1 MIWRNFKVSFFIA
14 KYDSFFKNNSYN
26 RWLNKRK
33 DYVMNYYE
41 KIKNELINNEV
52 YKKVKDYSKNRSD
65 LNTYYK
71 VGKLLNDAGKSY
83 GEGIIKKYS
92 MRLETDLGKKYNERT
107 LRRFRQFY
115 NLFNKQK
122 WSTVSTKLLWS
133 NYVELFKMDDI
144 NKINYYIKITE
155 EQNLSVRKLR
165 DRIKSR
171 EYERLDDNTKEKLI
185 NKEKVNAGDLI
196 KDPIFIKNKFDTGK
210 ISEKMLMSFILE
222 DIPSFLKQLGE
233 GFTFIENEY
242 PIKIGNRYN
251 YIDMLLYNIYD
262 NCYVVIELKINE
274 IKKEHI
280 GQVET
285 YMNVIDKNLRTINQ
299 SPTIGIIVCKKKNG
313 YLFKYVTN
321 KKIYEREYELV

>member
-1 MIWRNFKVSFFIA
+1 
-14 KYDSFFKNNSYN
+14 
-26 RWLNKRK
+26 
-33 DYVMNYYE
+33 MNYYN

-92 MRLETDLGKKYNERT
+92 DRLTKELGKGYGLSNLKNM
-107 LRRFRQFY
+107 RRFY
-115 NLFNKQK
+115 NIAKSQ
-122 WSTVSTKLLWS
+122 TVSDLLSWS
-133 NYVELFKMDDI
+133 HYVELLKIDDI
-144 NKINYYIKITE
+144 NKINYYIRITE

-165 DRIKSR
+165 KRIKSR

-185 NKEKVNAGDLI
+185 NKEEVNAGDLI
-196 KDPIFIKNKFDTGK
+196 KDPILIKNKFDTGK

-285 YMNVIDKNLRTINQ
+285 YMNFIDKNLRTINQ
-299 SPTIGIIVCKKKNG
+299 GPSIGIIVCKKKNG

-321 KKIYEREYELV
+321 ENIYEREYKLV

>member
-1 MIWRNFKVSFFIA
+1 
-14 KYDSFFKNNSYN
+14 
-26 RWLNKRK
+26 
-33 DYVMNYYE
+33 MNYYE

-115 NLFNKQK
+115 NLFNIQK

-133 NYVELFKMDDI
+133 HYVELFKIDDI

-165 DRIKSR
+165 ERIKSS

-185 NKEKVNAGDLI
+185 NKEEINAGDLI
-196 KDPIFIKNKFDTGK
+196 KDPILIKNKLSL
-210 ISEKMLMSFILE
+210 I
-222 DIPSFLKQLGE
+222 
-233 GFTFIENEY
+233 
-242 PIKIGNRYN
+242 
-251 YIDMLLYNIYD
+251 
-262 NCYVVIELKINE
+262 
-274 IKKEHI
+274 HI
-280 GQVET
+280 
-285 YMNVIDKNLRTINQ
+285 
-299 SPTIGIIVCKKKNG
+299 
-313 YLFKYVTN
+313 
-321 KKIYEREYELV
+321 

>member
-1 MIWRNFKVSFFIA
+1 
-14 KYDSFFKNNSYN
+14 
-26 RWLNKRK
+26 
-33 DYVMNYYE
+33 MNYYK

-92 MRLETDLGKKYNERT
+92 DRLTKELGKGYGLSNLKNM
-107 LRRFRQFY
+107 RRFY
-115 NLFNKQK
+115 NVAKSQSLIGQLS
-122 WSTVSTKLLWS
+122 WTHYCILLPL
-133 NYVELFKMDDI
+133 NDI

-171 EYERLDDNTKEKLI
+171 EYERLDDNTKSKLI
-185 NKEKVNAGDLI
+185 SKEKVNVGDLI
-196 KDPIFIKNKFDTGK
+196 KNPILIRNKFDTNK
-210 ISEKMLMSFILE
+210 ISEKMLLETILDNLEEFLSEFGDGYSFIK
-222 DIPSFLKQLGE
+222 S
-233 GFTFIENEY
+233 EY
-242 PIKIGNRYN
+242 PIKIGDRYN

-262 NCYVVIELKINE
+262 NCYAAIELKINE

-280 GQVET
+280 GQIET
-285 YMNVIDKNLRTINQ
+285 YMNVIDKNLKTINQ
-299 SPTIGIIVCKKKNG
+299 NQIIGIIVCKKKNG

>member
-1 MIWRNFKVSFFIA
+1 
-14 KYDSFFKNNSYN
+14 
-26 RWLNKRK
+26 
-33 DYVMNYYE
+33 MNYYE

-92 MRLETDLGKKYNERT
+92 DRLTKELGKGYTFSALSRMK
-107 LRRFRQFY
+107 QF
-115 NLFNKQK
+115 FNISNKLA
-122 WSTVSTKLLWS
+122 TVSQLLSWS
-133 NYVELFKMDDI
+133 HYVELLSLNDI
-144 NKINYYIKITE
+144 NKINYYIRITE

-165 DRIKSR
+165 ERIKSR

-185 NKEKVNAGDLI
+185 NKEEINAGDLI
-196 KDPIFIKNKFDTGK
+196 KDPILIRNKFDTSK
-210 ISEKMLMSFILE
+210 ISEKMLLETIMDNLEEFLSEFGDGYSFIK
-222 DIPSFLKQLGE
+222 S
-233 GFTFIENEY
+233 EY
-242 PIKIGNRYN
+242 PIKIGDRYN

-262 NCYVVIELKINE
+262 NCYAVIELKINE

-285 YMNVIDKNLRTINQ
+285 YMNFIDKNLKTINQ
-299 SPTIGIIVCKKKNG
+299 APTIGIIVCKKKNG

>member
-1 MIWRNFKVSFFIA
+1 
-14 KYDSFFKNNSYN
+14 
-26 RWLNKRK
+26 
-33 DYVMNYYE
+33 MNYYE

-83 GEGIIKKYS
+83 GEGNIKKYS
-92 MRLETDLGKKYNERT
+92 DRLTKELGKGYTFSALSRMK
-107 LRRFRQFY
+107 QF
-115 NLFNKQK
+115 FNISNKLA
-122 WSTVSTKLLWS
+122 TVSQLLSWS
-133 NYVELFKMDDI
+133 HYVELLSLNDI
-144 NKINYYIKITE
+144 NKINYYIRITE

-171 EYERLDDNTKEKLI
+171 EYERLDDNTKSKLI
-185 NKEKVNAGDLI
+185 SKEKVNVGDLI
-196 KDPIFIKNKFDTGK
+196 KDPILIRNKFDTNK
-210 ISEKMLMSFILE
+210 ISEKMLLETILDNLEEFLSEFGDGYSFIK
-222 DIPSFLKQLGE
+222 S
-233 GFTFIENEY
+233 EY
-242 PIKIGNRYN
+242 PIKIGDRYN

-262 NCYVVIELKINE
+262 NCYAVIELKINE

-280 GQVET
+280 GQIET
-285 YMNVIDKNLRTINQ
+285 YMNVIDKNLKTINQ
-299 SPTIGIIVCKKKNG
+299 NQTIGIIVCKKKNG

>member
-1 MIWRNFKVSFFIA
+1 
-14 KYDSFFKNNSYN
+14 
-26 RWLNKRK
+26 
-33 DYVMNYYE
+33 MNYYK

-92 MRLETDLGKKYNERT
+92 DRLTKELGKGYGLSNLKNM
-107 LRRFRQFY
+107 RRFY
-115 NLFNKQK
+115 NIAKSQ
-122 WSTVSTKLLWS
+122 TVSDLLSWS
-133 NYVELFKMDDI
+133 HYVELLKIDDI

-165 DRIKSR
+165 KRIKSS
-171 EYERLDDNTKEKLI
+171 EYERLDDKTKEKLI
-185 NKEKVNAGDLI
+185 NKEEINAGDLI
-196 KDPIFIKNKFDTGK
+196 KDPILIRNKFDTDK
-210 ISEKMLMSFILE
+210 ISEKILLETIMDNLEEFLSEFGDGYSFIK
-222 DIPSFLKQLGE
+222 S
-233 GFTFIENEY
+233 EY
-242 PIKIGNRYN
+242 PIKIGDRYN

-262 NCYVVIELKINE
+262 NCYAVIELKINE

-285 YMNVIDKNLRTINQ
+285 YMNFIDKNLRTINQ
-299 SPTIGIIVCKKKNG
+299 SPNIGIIVCKKKNG

>member
-1 MIWRNFKVSFFIA
+1 M
-14 KYDSFFKNNSYN
+14 
-26 RWLNKRK
+26 
-33 DYVMNYYE
+33 DYYK

-92 MRLETDLGKKYNERT
+92 DRLTKELGKGYTFSALSRMK
-107 LRRFRQFY
+107 QF
-115 NLFNKQK
+115 FNISNKLA
-122 WSTVSTKLLWS
+122 TVSQLLSWS
-133 NYVELFKMDDI
+133 HYVELLSLNDI
-144 NKINYYIKITE
+144 NKINYYIRITE

-165 DRIKSR
+165 ERIKSR

-196 KDPIFIKNKFDTGK
+196 KDPILIRNKFDTSK
-210 ISEKMLMSFILE
+210 ISEKMLLETIMDNLEEFLSEFGDGYSFIK
-222 DIPSFLKQLGE
+222 S
-233 GFTFIENEY
+233 EY
-242 PIKIGNRYN
+242 PIKIGDRYN

-262 NCYVVIELKINE
+262 NCYAVIELKINE

-280 GQVET
+280 GQIET
-285 YMNVIDKNLRTINQ
+285 YMNFIDKNLRTINQ

-321 KKIYEREYELV
+321 ENIYEREYKLV

>member
-1 MIWRNFKVSFFIA
+1 
-14 KYDSFFKNNSYN
+14 
-26 RWLNKRK
+26 
-33 DYVMNYYE
+33 MNYYK

-92 MRLETDLGKKYNERT
+92 DELTKEFGRKYNYR
-107 LRRFRQFY
+107 
-115 NLFNKQK
+115 NLFIMRKFYIIFKDENVNALRSQLS
-122 WSTVSTKLLWS
+122 WTHYRELLTL
-133 NYVELFKMDDI
+133 NNI
-144 NKINYYIKITE
+144 NEIKYYIKIAET
-155 EQNLSVRKLR
+155 QNLSYRKLR
-165 DRIKSR
+165 ERIKSL
-171 EYERLDDNTKEKLI
+171 EYERLDDKTKEKLI
-185 NKEKVNAGDLI
+185 NKEKINAGDLI
-196 KDPIFIKNKFDTGK
+196 KDPILIRNKFDTDK

-242 PIKIGNRYN
+242 PIKICDRYN

-262 NCYVVIELKINE
+262 NCYVVIEFKINE

-280 GQVET
+280 GQVEM
-285 YMNVIDKNLRTINQ
+285 YMNFIDKNLRTINQ
-299 SPTIGIIVCKKKNG
+299 GPTIGIIVCKKKNG
-313 YLFKYVTN
+313 YLFKFVTN
-321 KKIYEREYELV
+321 ENIYEREYELV

>member
-1 MIWRNFKVSFFIA
+1 
-14 KYDSFFKNNSYN
+14 
-26 RWLNKRK
+26 
-33 DYVMNYYE
+33 MNYYE
-41 KIKNELINNEV
+41 EIKNELINNEA
-52 YKKVKDYSKNRSD
+52 YKRVKDYSKNRSD

-92 MRLETDLGKKYNERT
+92 MRLEIDLGKKYNERT

-115 NLFNKQK
+115 NLFNIQK

-133 NYVELFKMDDI
+133 HYVELLKIDDI

-165 DRIKSR
+165 KRIKSR
-171 EYERLDDNTKEKLI
+171 EYERLDDNTREKLI
-185 NKEKVNAGDLI
+185 NKEEINAGDLI
-196 KDPIFIKNKFDTGK
+196 KDPILIRNKFDTDK

-242 PIKIGNRYN
+242 PIKIGDRYN

-285 YMNVIDKNLRTINQ
+285 YMNFIDKNLRTLNQ
-299 SPTIGIIVCKKKNG
+299 GPTIGIIVCKKKNG

-321 KKIYEREYELV
+321 EKIYEREYKLV

>member
-1 MIWRNFKVSFFIA
+1 
-14 KYDSFFKNNSYN
+14 
-26 RWLNKRK
+26 
-33 DYVMNYYE
+33 MNYYE

-92 MRLETDLGKKYNERT
+92 DKLTKEFGRKYNYR
-107 LRRFRQFY
+107 
-115 NLFNKQK
+115 NLFIMRKFYIIFKDENVNALRSQLS
-122 WSTVSTKLLWS
+122 WTHYRELLTL
-133 NYVELFKMDDI
+133 NNI
-144 NKINYYIKITE
+144 NEIKYYIKMAET
-155 EQNLSVRKLR
+155 QNLSYRKLR
-165 DRIKSR
+165 ERIKSR
-171 EYERLDDNTKEKLI
+171 EYERLDDKTKEKLI
-185 NKEKVNAGDLI
+185 NKEEINAGDLI
-196 KDPIFIKNKFDTGK
+196 KDPILIRNKFDTDK

-242 PIKIGNRYN
+242 PIKIGDRYN

-262 NCYVVIELKINE
+262 NCYAVIELKIKE

-285 YMNVIDKNLRTINQ
+285 YMNFIDKNLRSVNQ
-299 SPTIGIIVCKKKNG
+299 NPTIGIIVCKKKNG

-321 KKIYEREYELV
+321 ENIYEREYELV

>member
-1 MIWRNFKVSFFIA
+1 
-14 KYDSFFKNNSYN
+14 
-26 RWLNKRK
+26 
-33 DYVMNYYE
+33 MNYYK

-92 MRLETDLGKKYNERT
+92 DMLTKEFGRKYNYR
-107 LRRFRQFY
+107 
-115 NLFNKQK
+115 NLFIMRKFYIIFKDENVNALRSQLS
-122 WSTVSTKLLWS
+122 WTHYRELLTL
-133 NYVELFKMDDI
+133 NNI
-144 NKINYYIKITE
+144 NEIKYYIKIAET
-155 EQNLSVRKLR
+155 QNLSYRKLR
-165 DRIKSR
+165 KRIKSR
-171 EYERLDDNTKEKLI
+171 EYERLDDKTKEKLI
-185 NKEKVNAGDLI
+185 NKEKINAGDLI
-196 KDPIFIKNKFDTGK
+196 NDPILIRNKFDTDK

-242 PIKIGNRYN
+242 PIKIGDRYN
-251 YIDMLLYNIYD
+251 YIDILLYNIYD

-280 GQVET
+280 GQIET
-285 YMNVIDKNLRTINQ
+285 YMNFIDKNLRTVNQ
-299 SPTIGIIVCKKKNG
+299 GPTIGIIVCKKKNG

-321 KKIYEREYELV
+321 EKIYEREYKLV

>member
-1 MIWRNFKVSFFIA
+1 
-14 KYDSFFKNNSYN
+14 
-26 RWLNKRK
+26 
-33 DYVMNYYE
+33 MNYYK

-92 MRLETDLGKKYNERT
+92 DRLTKELGKGYGLSNLKNM
-107 LRRFRQFY
+107 RRFY
-115 NLFNKQK
+115 NIAKSQ
-122 WSTVSTKLLWS
+122 TVSDLLSWS
-133 NYVELFKMDDI
+133 HYVELFKMDDI

-171 EYERLDDNTKEKLI
+171 EYERLDDNTKSKLI
-185 NKEKVNAGDLI
+185 NKEKVNVGDLI
-196 KDPIFIKNKFDTGK
+196 KDPILIRNKFDTSR
-210 ISEKMLMSFILE
+210 ISEKMLLETIMDNLEEFLSEFGDGYSFIK
-222 DIPSFLKQLGE
+222 S
-233 GFTFIENEY
+233 EY
-242 PIKIGNRYN
+242 PIKIGDRYN

-262 NCYVVIELKINE
+262 NCYAVIELKINE

-280 GQVET
+280 GQIET
-285 YMNVIDKNLRTINQ
+285 YMNVIDKNLKTINQ
-299 SPTIGIIVCKKKNG
+299 NQTIGIIVCKKKNG

>member
-1 MIWRNFKVSFFIA
+1 M
-14 KYDSFFKNNSYN
+14 
-26 RWLNKRK
+26 
-33 DYVMNYYE
+33 DYYK

-92 MRLETDLGKKYNERT
+92 DRLTKELGKGYGLSNLKNM
-107 LRRFRQFY
+107 RRFY
-115 NLFNKQK
+115 NVAKSQSLIGQLS
-122 WSTVSTKLLWS
+122 WTHYCILLPL
-133 NYVELFKMDDI
+133 NDI

-165 DRIKSR
+165 ERIKSR

-185 NKEKVNAGDLI
+185 NKEEINAGDLI
-196 KDPIFIKNKFDTGK
+196 KDPILIRNKFDTNK
-210 ISEKMLMSFILE
+210 ISEKMLLETILDNLEEFLSEFGDGYSFIK
-222 DIPSFLKQLGE
+222 SG
-233 GFTFIENEY
+233 Y
-242 PIKIGNRYN
+242 PIKIGDRYN

-262 NCYVVIELKINE
+262 NCYAVIELKINE

-280 GQVET
+280 GQIET
-285 YMNVIDKNLRTINQ
+285 YMNVIDKNLKTINQ
-299 SPTIGIIVCKKKNG
+299 NQTIGIIVCKKKNG

>member
-1 MIWRNFKVSFFIA
+1 M
-14 KYDSFFKNNSYN
+14 
-26 RWLNKRK
+26 
-33 DYVMNYYE
+33 DYYK

-92 MRLETDLGKKYNERT
+92 DRLTKELGKGYGLSNLKNM
-107 LRRFRQFY
+107 RRFY
-115 NLFNKQK
+115 NVAKSQSLIGQLS
-122 WSTVSTKLLWS
+122 WTHYCILLPL
-133 NYVELFKMDDI
+133 NDI

-171 EYERLDDNTKEKLI
+171 EYERLDDNTKSKLI
-185 NKEKVNAGDLI
+185 SKEKVNVGDLI
-196 KDPIFIKNKFDTGK
+196 KDPILIRNKFDTNK
-210 ISEKMLMSFILE
+210 ISEKMLLETILDNLEEFLSEFGDGYSFIK
-222 DIPSFLKQLGE
+222 S
-233 GFTFIENEY
+233 EY
-242 PIKIGNRYN
+242 PIKIGDRYN

-262 NCYVVIELKINE
+262 NCYAVIELKINE

-280 GQVET
+280 GQIET
-285 YMNVIDKNLRTINQ
+285 YMNVIDKNLKTINQ
-299 SPTIGIIVCKKKNG
+299 NQTIGIIVCKKKNG

>member
-1 MIWRNFKVSFFIA
+1 
-14 KYDSFFKNNSYN
+14 
-26 RWLNKRK
+26 
-33 DYVMNYYE
+33 MNYYK

-92 MRLETDLGKKYNERT
+92 DRLTKELGKGYGLSNLKNM
-107 LRRFRQFY
+107 RRFY
-115 NLFNKQK
+115 NIAKSQ
-122 WSTVSTKLLWS
+122 TVSDLLSWS
-133 NYVELFKMDDI
+133 HYVELLKIDDI

-165 DRIKSR
+165 ERIKSR

-196 KDPIFIKNKFDTGK
+196 KDPILIRNKFDTNK
-210 ISEKMLMSFILE
+210 ISEKMLLETIMDNLEEFLSEFGDGYSFIK
-222 DIPSFLKQLGE
+222 S
-233 GFTFIENEY
+233 EY
-242 PIKIGNRYN
+242 PIKIGDRYN

-285 YMNVIDKNLRTINQ
+285 YMNFIDKNLRMINQ
-299 SPTIGIIVCKKKNG
+299 GPTIGIIVCKKKNG

-321 KKIYEREYELV
+321 EKIYEREYELV

>member
-1 MIWRNFKVSFFIA
+1 
-14 KYDSFFKNNSYN
+14 
-26 RWLNKRK
+26 
-33 DYVMNYYE
+33 MNYYE

-92 MRLETDLGKKYNERT
+92 DRLTKELGKGYGLSNLKNM
-107 LRRFRQFY
+107 RRFY
-115 NLFNKQK
+115 NIAKSQ
-122 WSTVSTKLLWS
+122 TVSDLLSWS
-133 NYVELFKMDDI
+133 HYVELLKIDDI

-165 DRIKSR
+165 KRIKSC
-171 EYERLDDNTKEKLI
+171 EYERLDDNAKEKLI
-185 NKEKVNAGDLI
+185 NKEEINAGDLI
-196 KDPIFIKNKFDTGK
+196 KEPILIRNKFDTSK
-210 ISEKMLMSFILE
+210 ISEKMLLETIMDNLEEFLSEFGDGYSFIK
-222 DIPSFLKQLGE
+222 S
-233 GFTFIENEY
+233 EY
-242 PIKIGNRYN
+242 PIKIGDRYN

-262 NCYVVIELKINE
+262 NCYAVIELKINE

-285 YMNVIDKNLRTINQ
+285 YMNFIDKNLRTINQ

>member
-1 MIWRNFKVSFFIA
+1 
-14 KYDSFFKNNSYN
+14 
-26 RWLNKRK
+26 
-33 DYVMNYYE
+33 MNYYE

-92 MRLETDLGKKYNERT
+92 DRLTKELGKGYTFSALSRMK
-107 LRRFRQFY
+107 QF
-115 NLFNKQK
+115 FNISNKLA
-122 WSTVSTKLLWS
+122 TVSQLLSWS
-133 NYVELFKMDDI
+133 HYVELLSLNDI
-144 NKINYYIKITE
+144 NKINYYIRITE

-165 DRIKSR
+165 ERIKSR

-185 NKEKVNAGDLI
+185 NKEEINAGDLI
-196 KDPIFIKNKFDTGK
+196 KDPILIRNKFDTSK
-210 ISEKMLMSFILE
+210 ISEKVLLETIMDNLEEFLSEFGDGYSFIK
-222 DIPSFLKQLGE
+222 S
-233 GFTFIENEY
+233 EY
-242 PIKIGNRYN
+242 PIKIGDRYN

-262 NCYVVIELKINE
+262 NCYAVIELKINE

-285 YMNVIDKNLRTINQ
+285 YMNFIDKNLKTINQ
-299 SPTIGIIVCKKKNG
+299 APTIGIIVCKKKNG

>member
-1 MIWRNFKVSFFIA
+1 
-14 KYDSFFKNNSYN
+14 
-26 RWLNKRK
+26 
-33 DYVMNYYE
+33 MNYYE

-92 MRLETDLGKKYNERT
+92 MRLEIDLGKKYNERT

-122 WSTVSTKLLWS
+122 WSPLATTLSWS
-133 NYVELFKMDDI
+133 HYCELMAIKNI
-144 NKINYYIKITE
+144 NEMKYYIKIAE
-155 EQNLSVRKLR
+155 NQNLSKRKLR
-165 DRIKSR
+165 ERIKSR

-185 NKEKVNAGDLI
+185 NKEEINAGDLI
-196 KDPIFIKNKFDTGK
+196 KDPILIRNKFDTSR
-210 ISEKMLMSFILE
+210 ISEKMLLETIMDNLEEFLSEFGDGYSFIK
-222 DIPSFLKQLGE
+222 S
-233 GFTFIENEY
+233 EY
-242 PIKIGNRYN
+242 PIKIGDRYN

-262 NCYVVIELKINE
+262 NCYAVIELKINE

-285 YMNVIDKNLRTINQ
+285 YMNVIDKNLKTINQ
-299 SPTIGIIVCKKKNG
+299 NQTIGIIVCKKKNG

>member
-1 MIWRNFKVSFFIA
+1 
-14 KYDSFFKNNSYN
+14 
-26 RWLNKRK
+26 
-33 DYVMNYYE
+33 MNYYK

-92 MRLETDLGKKYNERT
+92 DRLTKELGKGYGLSNLKNM
-107 LRRFRQFY
+107 RRFY
-115 NLFNKQK
+115 NIAKSQ
-122 WSTVSTKLLWS
+122 TVSDLLSWS
-133 NYVELFKMDDI
+133 HYVELLKIDDI

-165 DRIKSR
+165 ERIKSR

-196 KDPIFIKNKFDTGK
+196 KDPILIRNKFDTNK
-210 ISEKMLMSFILE
+210 ISEKMLLETIMDNLEEFLSEFGDGYSFIK
-222 DIPSFLKQLGE
+222 S
-233 GFTFIENEY
+233 EY
-242 PIKIGNRYN
+242 PIKIGDRYN

-280 GQVET
+280 GQIET
-285 YMNVIDKNLRTINQ
+285 YMNFIDKNLRTINQ
-299 SPTIGIIVCKKKNG
+299 GPTIGIIVCKKKNG

-321 KKIYEREYELV
+321 EKIYEREYELV